1 MNLNL
6 RQIDLNLLLVFD
18 ALMQEQNLSRAA
30 ERLHM
35 SQPAVSNA
43 LSRLRLQLNEPLFV
57 RTARGMSPTP
67 RAHALH
73 ASVKQGLQWL
83 QQGINPHE
91 SFDPAAA
98 QQVFTLA
105 MNDYAQSGLLPP
117 LLTHLQHVAPH
128 VTLIVENDDA
138 THLPARLTTGLVDLA
153 VDYLYFDDPE
163 LCYQPLQ
170 EETLAVIGCQ
180 HHPAFAG
187 GLTLE
192 RYQAARHVSIPP
204 RAGRGSPL
212 EIVLGSARVQRQV
225 QLYVPHYITIP
236 SIVANSDLLGT
247 VPQRLADYF
256 AAQFP
261 LAVAPL
267 PIPIPPVQVSL
278 IWHRQQNL
286 TPGLSWLREQITALV
301 GGDSASR

>member
-6 RQIDLNLLLVFD
+6 RQLDLNLLLVFD

-30 ERLHM
+30 VRLHM

-43 LSRLRLQLNEPLFV
+43 LRRLRSQLNEALFV

-67 RAHALH
+67 RALALYEP
-73 ASVKQGLQWL
+73 VKQALRLLREGL
-83 QQGINPHE
+83 NPQE
-91 SFDPAAA
+91 TFDPQAAH
-98 QQVFTLA
+98 QVFTLA

-117 LLTHLQHVAPH
+117 LLSRLQALAPNIAL
-128 VTLIVENDDA
+128 VVEHDDA
-138 THLPARLTTGLVDLA
+138 AHLPARLTTGLVDLA

-170 EETLAVIGCQ
+170 EESLAVIGCKD
-180 HHPAFAG
+180 HPAFRS

-192 RYQAARHVSIPP
+192 RYQDSRHVSIPA

-212 EIVLGSARVQRQV
+212 EIVLGSARVQRQI
-225 QLYVPHYITIP
+225 QIYVPNYITIP
-236 SIVANSDLLGT
+236 SIVAGSHLLGT
-247 VPQRLADYF
+247 VPTRLAMRF
-256 AAQFP
+256 AAIFP
-261 LAVAPL
+261 LEIAPL
-267 PIPIPPVQVSL
+267 PIPMSPVQVSL

-286 TPGLSWLREQITALV
+286 TPGLSWLREQIVAI
-301 GGDSASR
+301 GRGDVSLF